1 MAQEHGL
8 SSHESRSKITIGKQE
23 GVVMTEVIDYSEW
36 KKLDIRVG
44 EIKAA
49 EDHPNADKLL
59 ILRVDV
65 GEERQ
70 LVAGLKGYYHPE
82 ELVGK
87 KVVVFVNLKPANLR
101 GVESQGMVLAAVD
114 TARDIVSLLTVES
127 DVPNGARIE

>member
-1 MAQEHGL
+1 M
-8 SSHESRSKITIGKQE
+8 SD
-23 GVVMTEVIDYSEW
+23 VIDFSEW

-44 EIKAA
+44 QIKSA
-49 EDHPNADKLL
+49 EDHPNADKLI

-70 LVAGLKGYYHPE
+70 LVAGLKGHYQPE

-87 KVVVFVNLKPANLR
+87 KVIVFVNLKPARLR

-114 TARDIVSLLTVES
+114 MSTDLVSLLTL
-127 DVPNGARIE
+127 DRDAPNGARIE

>member
-1 MAQEHGL
+1 
-8 SSHESRSKITIGKQE
+8 
-23 GVVMTEVIDYSEW
+23 MTDVIDFSEW

-49 EDHPNADKLL
+49 EDHPNADKLI

-70 LVAGLKGYYHPE
+70 LVAGLKGYYQAE

-87 KVVVFVNLKPANLR
+87 KVVVFVNLKPVKLR

-114 TARDIVSLLTVES
+114 NGTDTVCLLTVDREA
-127 DVPNGARIE
+127 PIGARIE

>member
-1 MAQEHGL
+1 M
-8 SSHESRSKITIGKQE
+8 SD
-23 GVVMTEVIDYSEW
+23 VIDFSEW

-44 EIKAA
+44 QIKSA
-49 EDHPNADKLL
+49 EDHPNADKLI

-70 LVAGLKGYYHPE
+70 LVAGLKGHYQAE

-87 KVVVFVNLKPANLR
+87 KVIVFVNLKPARLR

-114 TARDIVSLLTVES
+114 MSTDLVSLLTL
-127 DVPNGARIE
+127 DRDAPNGARIE